1 MRSGVADALRITIED
16 VETSLKTNTGFSKT
30 SLGSVL
36 VFGTLRIADPVSITT
51 GASYST
57 LFAGLSGF
65 TAGKDL
71 VLVQWDTTP
80 AAVGVIP
87 IMARVDGAT
96 GSLQVRFL
104 NTSAGTNT
112 LGTPVLNYI
121 QIIT

>member
-1 MRSGVADALRITIED
+1 
-16 VETSLKTNTGFSKT
+16 
-30 SLGSVL
+30 
-36 VFGTLRIADPVSITT
+36 
-51 GASYST
+51 
-57 LFAGLSGF
+57 
-65 TAGKDL
+65 L